1 MNFPP
6 IYSFPP
12 LYTRQPNAV
21 IRNKQIDS
29 WIDIILSISKQ
40 QSLWE
45 IDSQGKFIQSDINI
59 FDNKNIDRIVSPL
72 FIKEILQNMIKNQK
86 LISKDDVGNSS
97 SYFILWK
104 NLDSWA
110 SLMLEWFETTNKLNQ
125 VVTIYE
131 LTSGDESIDWEFHSM
146 PDSLVSK
153 CLRLLVKRGR
163 ATILKDE
170 FNKDIAIKVV

>member
-1 MNFPP
+1 MEFPP

-45 IDSQGKFIQSDINI
+45 IDSQGNFIQQSISL
-59 FDNKNIDRIVSPL
+59 FENKDIDRTVSPL
-72 FIKEILQNMIKNQK
+72 FIKEILQRMVKTQK
-86 LISKDDVGNSS
+86 LVARDDMSDS
-97 SYFILWK
+97 TYCILWK

-131 LTSGDESIDWEFHSM
+131 LTSGDESIGWEFHSM
-146 PDSLVSK
+146 PDPLVSK
-153 CLRLLVKRGR
+153 CLNLLVKRGR
-163 ATILKDE
+163 ATMLKDE
-170 FNKDIAIKVV
+170 YNKYIAIKVV